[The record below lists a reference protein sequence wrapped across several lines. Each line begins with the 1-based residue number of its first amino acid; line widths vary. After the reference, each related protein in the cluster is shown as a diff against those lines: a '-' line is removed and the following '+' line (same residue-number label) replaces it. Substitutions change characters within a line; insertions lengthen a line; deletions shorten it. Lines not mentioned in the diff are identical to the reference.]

1 MRSAEE
7 NLDKLWRKADEDI
20 KSKSDKFWNKNLE
33 RFGLP
38 ALKNEDFESSLRG
51 SGAAYRLLTQGRTLQ
66 RTPAWTEPER
76 KNSHTPDMNLCV
88 PFSQLLTGNQKS
100 DEQTLRKSLI
110 QPAKEKTKTRKSG
123 NPKTPATEAETDIP
137 EAQGQAWPQFTLNA
151 RALKVFKT
159 LFFTP
164 SVTSTP
170 GEVAWSDFL
179 YAMASVG
186 FVPEKLYGSV
196 WQFSPE

>member
-1 MRSAEE
+1 
-7 NLDKLWRKADEDI
+7 
-20 KSKSDKFWNKNLE
+20 
-33 RFGLP
+33 
-38 ALKNEDFESSLRG
+38 
-51 SGAAYRLLTQGRTLQ
+51 LQ

-137 EAQGQAWPQFTLNA
+137 EAQGQAWPQFVLNA

-159 LFFTP
+159 LFLTP

-186 FVPEKLYGSV
+186 FIPEKLYGSV
-196 WQFSPE
+196 WQFSPDQDKLAAERSIQFHGPHGANTKILYRVARRHGRRLNRAYGWDGSSFKLEEKTKQ